1 MGICFIYSEKIKI
14 LAGSST
20 RKFDQNTS
28 QSLITSL
35 LGSTGFGLS
44 YETKKILVQYGFY
57 YYGIGTRVDGL
68 NIGMSF

>member
-28 QSLITSL
+28 QSLFRSM
-35 LGSTGFGLS
+35 LGAPGFGFIYDLNQ
-44 YETKKILVQYGFY
+44 ILVQYGFY
-57 YYGIGTRVDGL
+57 YYGTGTRVDGL
-68 NIGMSF
+68 NIGISF